1 MRRSEFDR
9 TVSRPGAPLKA
20 DYKSRRKMKCLISVG
35 LVLPALAAV
44 IGVVAWAVSADIVM
58 GHARDSVVNSNQ
70 RLQDESLEDPVLQE
84 RSDNM
89 YDGRLPVGGRV
100 NQLLDN
106 LHVESSS
113 TEKTGVESPSYVM
126 HMVIPEQKSTTT
138 APTKST
144 TTKPPLA
151 VTDMNDFLSRI
162 ISASRESGNKIF
174 VVPIPGSLTNE
185 QKEDTNKISTSKFFV
200 EEDDDEETTT
210 VEEEEVIPT
219 SKKPDVGRRTPQPK
233 NGPKRSSDN
242 FDDQGVR
249 TYYPANNGGNYAP
262 QQQPQQVQIQQQ
274 PVNPPKA
281 YYNQHHLPQKHQ
293 PQPHFPS
300 ARPQHHS
307 PPPPPPPQ
315 QYAPPP
321 PHLRPHHPPPNFEQS
336 HGYIP
341 KQASQQAVPYF
352 HQPEQLPPQHP
363 PPAAVHKPNREAQ
376 GYDSNRWGS
385 VEDGGY
391 GQGYEAPKGVTIT
404 FGSNQG
410 GYGGSDYHSHGGH
423 HVEPFSVIKSLF
435 LPFLPKPKVNLNGR
449 VVFGVVLE
457 KGVGL
462 GGNKGGGGVSV
473 GGYH

>member
-1 MRRSEFDR
+1 MVLTKVGEGIDR
-9 TVSRPGAPLKA
+9 TVSLPGAPLKA

-113 TEKTGVESPSYVM
+113 TAKTEVESPSYVM

-151 VTDMNDFLSRI
+151 VTDMNEFLSRI
-162 ISASRESGNKIF
+162 ISASRESE
-174 VVPIPGSLTNE
+174 V
-185 QKEDTNKISTSKFFV
+185 ED
-200 EEDDDEETTT
+200 DDDEETTT

-262 QQQPQQVQIQQQ
+262 QQQQQQQQVQIQQQ
-274 PVNPPKA
+274 PVNPHKS

-300 ARPQHHS
+300 ARPQQHHS
-307 PPPPPPPQ
+307 PPPPPQQQ

-363 PPAAVHKPNREAQ
+363 PPATIHKRNH
-376 GYDSNRWGS
+376 
-385 VEDGGY
+385 GGY

-410 GYGGSDYHSHGGH
+410 GYGGSDYHSYGGH

-462 GGNKGGGGVSV
+462 GGNKGEGGVSV